1 MELEVTD
8 RKSSGAERRLR
19 VSVSA
24 ATVNDA
30 RERAA
35 GRVAKQV
42 RIPGFR
48 PGKAPANIVR
58 KQYADAIR
66 QEALDALMREAYLR
80 VIESEKLD
88 PVTQPHAHEVTYTDG
103 EALTFELHCEVRPD
117 VQLARVEGFKVKRT
131 SAVVTDEMLNAQIE
145 QLRDEKAAWTPLED
159 KPKEGD
165 LVTVQLAVTGGD
177 VPSADSK
184 EYRLVLGAGQ
194 IIAAIEELVMEL
206 APGGSA
212 ERPVKWPD
220 DFPDEAQR
228 GKTKTVRVALTDVK
242 RKSLPDLDD
251 ALAREL
257 GDFETIEALR
267 AAVRTDLET
276 QATRESDSGV
286 RGKLIDDILTANS
299 FDVPPSWVRQV
310 VGAYAQAYQV
320 PEADAEKFAA
330 EFMPMAERQVR
341 RDMVIDTIALKEK
354 LIATEKDV
362 DDKIAELATTLGLKV
377 GELYASLQKAG
388 RLKEIERSITEE
400 RVFEWLLAR
409 NTVEAE

>member
-242 RKSLPDLDD
+242 RKSLPDFDD

-362 DDKIAELATTLGLKV
+362 DDKIAELATTRGLKV